1 MTKQR
6 RWMQSA
12 IASATSAEVTFPWA
26 RRKAVARSVVQA
38 SKPMLSPLAPV
49 SYSPSAKIAAH

>member
-12 IASATSAEVTFPWA
+12 IASATSAEVTFPWV
-26 RRKAVARSVVQA
+26 RRKAVALSVVQA
-38 SKPMLSPLAPV
+38 SKPMLTRPAPV

>member
-12 IASATSAEVTFPWA
+12 IASATNAEVTFPWV
-26 RRKAVARSVVQA
+26 RRKAVALSVVQA
-38 SKPMLSPLAPV
+38 SKPTLTRPAPV